1 MVKTCPIETINMSEE
16 KLRQLEKA
24 RRLLEML
31 NAHVMSDE
39 GVLKTSFTK
48 VVVN

>member
-1 MVKTCPIETINMSEE
+1 MVKMHTLIKNELSEE
-16 KLRQLEKA
+16 NMRKLEKA